1 MFIGRKDAPSISC
14 QDSCQH
20 LPASLFF
27 FFGHLGLCPQ
37 WKASRGSV
45 CSPGNPF
52 FHHAFGI
59 NRSSAS
65 SASDRLLFSSTSW
78 CLVLPRF
85 HPEPRL
91 SLLPNQPGSL
101 LLMSFGW
108 MVFTEQTQQGGISL
122 LLPEKSVRKKIR
134 VRDQQYSECFLL

>member
-27 FFGHLGLCPQ
+27 FFGHPGLCPPVEGKQ
-37 WKASRGSV
+37 RLSLLPWESIFPPCLWHQPLLCILRIR
-45 CSPGNPF
+45 SPPLLVDILMPG
-52 FHHAFGI
+52 FH
-59 NRSSAS
+59 R
-65 SASDRLLFSSTSW
+65 
-78 CLVLPRF
+78 
-85 HPEPRL
+85 EPRL

-122 LLPEKSVRKKIR
+122 LLPEKGVRKKIR